1 MLPPPQSSPS
11 PMLPFGVR
19 RGRKTTVGS
28 QYRSRKPSY
37 FPCPSA
43 PRCGP
48 HSPHPRA
55 RPVVS
60 RPRAGLSSWEM
71 VHVLSG
77 QCQLARTPTLTAPP
91 LELEQRQR
99 PSRSVARRGFRFRSA
114 HETHS
119 SFPPPTPQASREVA
133 AINTITTP
141 TKLANP
147 LQLGAAEGAFLLALA
162 ALSPTAPRA
171 PFFLQF
177 FVDFGGT
184 VCDVFVCCDA
194 PQGPLCVSCVSVGGV
209 GRLWCSKGPVWGSR
223 EPVWPPQPPAAS
235 VQGGEG
241 GSEVLIGETTCGPG
255 GPKLHRPSV

>member
-1 MLPPPQSSPS
+1 MRAESPLPHRCDDPLLGRRGAVVGWVGMLPPPQSSPS

-43 PRCGP
+43 PRRSP

-119 SFPPPTPQASREVA
+119 SFPPPPLRHQGKWLPSTPSPPPPSWP
-133 AINTITTP
+133 TP
-141 TKLANP
+141 CN
-147 LQLGAAEGAFLLALA
+147 LGQQRGLFCWPWPR
-162 ALSPTAPRA
+162 SPTAPRA

-177 FVDFGGT
+177 F
-184 VCDVFVCCDA
+184 C
-194 PQGPLCVSCVSVGGV
+194 
-209 GRLWCSKGPVWGSR
+209 RLWWHCLRCFCVP
-223 EPVWPPQPPAAS
+223 
-235 VQGGEG
+235 
-241 GSEVLIGETTCGPG
+241 
-255 GPKLHRPSV
+255 

>member
-1 MLPPPQSSPS
+1 
-11 PMLPFGVR
+11 
-19 RGRKTTVGS
+19 
-28 QYRSRKPSY
+28 
-37 FPCPSA
+37 
-43 PRCGP
+43 
-48 HSPHPRA
+48 
-55 RPVVS
+55 
-60 RPRAGLSSWEM
+60 
-71 VHVLSG
+71 VLSG
-77 QCQLARTPTLTAPP
+77 QRQLARTPTLTAPP

-99 PSRSVARRGFRFRSA
+99 PSRSVARVGFCFRSA
-114 HETHS
+114 HKTHPS
-119 SFPPPTPQASREVA
+119 SPPPTPQASREVA

-162 ALSPTAPRA
+162 ALSHRSPGAV
-171 PFFLQF
+171 FFGSF

-223 EPVWPPQPPAAS
+223 EPVCPPQPPAAS

-241 GSEVLIGETTCGPG
+241 GSG
-255 GPKLHRPSV
+255 GSR